1 MLIISLVSQKGGS
14 GKTTLALN
22 LAVAAEKAGQ
32 TTLVIDL
39 DPQGSASAW
48 AAGRQAESPVVTAIQ
63 AHALEATLRTA
74 REHAAALVLI
84 DTAPH
89 AEQAALAAARASE
102 LVLIPCR
109 PSLLDLH
116 AIRASH
122 DITALA
128 KTPAT
133 VVLNAVPPRGM
144 LADEAEAALAGQG
157 VGTAPVR
164 IGQRADFVHA
174 ITASVGVLE
183 YRIGGKAATEIS
195 RLHAWLLKQGT
206 VMTTR
211 PHHTMPAC

>member
-1 MLIISLVSQKGGS
+1 MLTVSLVSQKGGS

-22 LAVAAEKAGQ
+22 LAVAAELAGQ
-32 TTLVIDL
+32 AALVIDL

-48 AAGRQAESPVVTAIQ
+48 ASGRQAESPVVTAIQ
-63 AHALEATLRTA
+63 AHALEATIRTA
-74 REHAAALVLI
+74 RGHDAALVLI

-122 DITALA
+122 DIAALA
-128 KTPAT
+128 RTPAT

-144 LADEAEAALAGQG
+144 LADEAEAALASQG
-157 VGTAPVR
+157 VAASPVR

-174 ITASVGVLE
+174 ITAGAGVLE
-183 YRIGGKAATEIS
+183 YQAGGKAAEEIS
-195 RLHAWLLKQGT
+195 QLHAWLLNRAVPT
-206 VMTTR
+206 L
-211 PHHTMPAC
+211 

>member
-1 MLIISLVSQKGGS
+1 MLTVSLISQKGGS

-22 LAVAAEKAGQ
+22 LAVAAELAGQ
-32 TTLVIDL
+32 AALVIDL

-48 AAGRQAESPVVTAIQ
+48 ASGRQAESPVVTAIQ

-74 REHAAALVLI
+74 RGHDAALVLI

-89 AEQAALAAARASE
+89 AEQTALAAARASE

-122 DITALA
+122 DIAALA
-128 KTPAT
+128 QTPAA

-144 LADEAEAALAGQG
+144 LANEAEAALVGQG
-157 VGTAPVR
+157 VAAAPVR

-174 ITASVGVLE
+174 ITAGAGVLE
-183 YRIGGKAATEIS
+183 YQAAGKAAEEIS
-195 RLHAWLLKQGT
+195 QLHAWLLKRDGPT
-206 VMTTR
+206 L
-211 PHHTMPAC
+211 